1 MAKKANKIKAHSALL
16 VEKVWLIIYQ
26 TPTMPE
32 GKINSFLSLSTT
44 LKKRTILIFNN
55 LNKKKYLFKF
65 FLIAIFFVIYAL
77 IVNQIKFH
85 TKLKENN
92 FDSFLESNE
101 LDSIKSY
108 IFENLNS
115 PYKEYSY
122 TVENNDTLEK
132 VLKKYNI
139 DSNEINSIASE
150 IVKKK
155 LSNIYAGTKIQ
166 IVTKKENNTDKI
178 ISLFYPIDAITTVEI
193 KRNEGKFDITK
204 VELKLKKKEVVLSN
218 TIKNNL
224 YSSAV
229 AAGIEPNIIV
239 EFANIFGFEVDFQ
252 RDIRTGDTFEVYY
265 EQYVD
270 DDNVVRNTGKI
281 IYASMFV
288 NNKELSL
295 YNFKYDNKE
304 GYYDVDGKSVIKTL
318 MKTPINGARLSS
330 SFGIRKHPILG
341 YNKLHQGTDFAA
353 PTGTPIMA
361 SGSGI
366 ILRAQKYKGY
376 GNYVSIKHNSTYVT
390 AYGHMSKFGRG
401 IRKGVKVSQGRIIGY
416 VGSTG
421 MSTGPHLHYEVLKNN
436 RRVNSQRLKLPSGKI
451 LSNEARNK
459 FEVDRIKIDVKLAE
473 LR

>member
-1 MAKKANKIKAHSALL
+1 MLGLRITNFINFSTTQKKKIA
-16 VEKVWLIIYQ
+16 
-26 TPTMPE
+26 
-32 GKINSFLSLSTT
+32 LSLS
-44 LKKRTILIFNN
+44 F
-55 LNKKKYLFKF
+55 LNQKKYPFF
-65 FLIAIFFVIYAL
+65 FLLIGFFFIIYAL
-77 IVNQIKFH
+77 IVNQIKSH
-85 TKLKENN
+85 TKVKEKN
-92 FDSFLESNE
+92 FISFLKSDEFSN
-101 LDSIKSY
+101 IKEF
-108 IFENLNS
+108 IFENIKS
-115 PYKEYSY
+115 PYKEYNY

-132 VLKKYNI
+132 ILKKYNI
-139 DSNEINSIASE
+139 DNAEINILLSE

-155 LSNIYAGTKIQ
+155 LTNISPGAPVQIITKEEKGT
-166 IVTKKENNTDKI
+166 NKI
-178 ISLFYPIDAITTVEI
+178 ISLFYSIDAVNSVEA
-193 KRNEGKFDITK
+193 KRNKDTFDVSKI
-204 VELKLKKKEVVLSN
+204 VLKLNKKEIVLSN

-353 PTGTPIMA
+353 PSGTPIMA
-361 SGSGI
+361 SGSGV

-401 IRKGVKVSQGRIIGY
+401 IKKGVRVNQGRIIGY

-421 MSTGPHLHYEVLKNN
+421 MSTGPHLHYEVLKNGK
-436 RRVNSQRLKLPSGKI
+436 RINSQRMKLPSGKI